1 MNTTPDRHFEG
12 PRGTRPEEFE
22 ALVKLLNS
30 VFRPQTQSMTREHGY
45 MYGLDNAEYLRIM
58 LADGVPVSHFGT
70 KLWCLSVLG
79 VPLRMASVGGVCT
92 HPDFRG
98 KGLATVLLQ
107 DAEKLFRAVGA
118 DLVLISGGRGIYVT
132 NGYGKAGRCLV
143 FDLEAGAAPKLAAP
157 ELRIRAAAAADLR
170 ILAGLTEREPV
181 RYHHP
186 LDEFAQLVAGRQA
199 RIIPDQF
206 VIVSCAGE
214 DVAWFD
220 LMTSFDG
227 KTRTL
232 WEYAGDR
239 AAVLAGLSQFMSREG
254 IAKVNAPVLAHD
266 AAMLGHLKARMVPT
280 KEEDMPEHTAKILD
294 FKGFMEK
301 MRPVFQQRLGA
312 DLLDEISFT
321 NAGAGGVIRA
331 GAETLALPDSR
342 EVVKLVFGSAEPVA
356 ALAGAGPQI
365 REFIQAAL
373 PLPLVWPGINYV

>member
-1 MNTTPDRHFEG
+1 MNPTPDRHFEG

-45 MYGLDNAEYLRIM
+45 MYGLGNAEYLRIM

-70 KLWCLSVLG
+70 KLWGISVLG

-107 DAEKLFRAVGA
+107 DAEELFRAVGA

-143 FDLEAGAAPKLAAP
+143 FDLEAGAAAKLAAP
-157 ELRIRAAAAADLR
+157 ELRIRAATAADLR
-170 ILAGLTEREPV
+170 LLAGFAEREPV
-181 RYHHP
+181 RYHRP

-214 DVAWFD
+214 DMAWFD
-220 LMTSFDG
+220 LMTSLDG

-239 AAVLAGLSQFMSREG
+239 AAVLAGLELHMRAQGFAR
-254 IAKVNAPVLAHD
+254 VNVPLMAHD
-266 AAMLGHLKARMVPT
+266 AAMTSRLRLVAAAR
-280 KEEDMPEHTAKILD
+280 EEDIPEHTAKILD

-301 MRPVFQQRLGA
+301 IRPVFQQRLGA
-312 DLLDEISFT
+312 DLLDKLSFT

-331 GAETLALPDSR
+331 GAEALALPDSR

-356 ALAGAGPQI
+356 ALSGAGPQI
-365 REFIQAAL
+365 RAFVQAAL
-373 PLPLVWPGINYV
+373 PLPMVWPGINYV